1 MKKPPQ
7 TITMF
12 EAAFGSSKARKST
25 WDALSF
31 TDSEPEMVFQYV
43 GWVDVMGASH
53 MMRRSI
59 DAASKSIGR
68 LHEAVLRAKKSVAN
82 ADDVRLHP
90 LTDGVYIVSK
100 TYKPVSDILRR
111 VFRSYAHTC
120 LSIKSDSR
128 FCPIRAAIAYGRVV
142 DEEAYLQKLLG
153 KLPAK
158 SQTAAHKAY
167 LANVI
172 HGRAYAAAHDAEHSA
187 PPFGIY
193 HDESLREF
201 GETEAKNPVSWPLE
215 KWWCF
220 GHSATEEQQTF
231 AHAFGRRLLDHFE
244 WVKSHPI
251 DSEMPCDDNDKK
263 IETYKRQIK
272 EYFGIVE

>member
-1 MKKPPQ
+1 
-7 TITMF
+7 MF
-12 EAAFGSSKARKST
+12 EAAFGTSKARERS

-31 TDSEPEMVFQYV
+31 TDSKPEMVFRYV

-59 DAASKSIGR
+59 DAASKNIGR
-68 LHEAVLRAKKSVAN
+68 LHEAVLRAKKSAAN

-90 LTDGVYIVSK
+90 LTDGVYIVSEQ
-100 TYKPVSDILRR
+100 YKPVSDILGR

-120 LSIKSDSR
+120 LSMKSDSR

-142 DEEAYLQKLLG
+142 DEAAYLQKLLG

-158 SQTAAHKAY
+158 SKTAAHKAY
-167 LANVI
+167 LVNVI
-172 HGRAYAAAHDAEHSA
+172 HGKAYAAANEAEHSA

-193 HDESLREF
+193 HDASLRDF
-201 GETEAKNPVSWPLE
+201 GTTESDNPLTWPLE

-220 GHSATEEQQTF
+220 GRSATEAQQTF
-231 AHAFGRRLLDHFE
+231 AKAFGQRLLDHFD

-251 DSEMPCDDNDKK
+251 DSEMPADESDKK
-263 IETYKRQIK
+263 LETYKRQIK
-272 EYFGIVE
+272 EYFGLVE